1 MVKGQSGSH
10 KPYIVR
16 GSFHPIISPFI
27 DVVVVVVIILIAIV
41 FVIAFFIDHYD

>member
-16 GSFHPIISPFI
+16 RSFHPIISPVI
-27 DVVVVVVIILIAIV
+27 DVVVVVVILIAIV